1 MSSRSRRAAEPSEE
15 PDPAEVER
23 REAAAAAFEGAGT
36 RQGLSRWVG
45 LALDE
50 RKRQLAPGPVGQYV
64 GPDGTAFDIGGPAPE
79 PRGLQEPTPYE
90 RSLLFALGNKPMYGG
105 TVDPEV
111 VRERRRRN
119 KAARKARRRNRLVA
133 AR

>member
-1 MSSRSRRAAEPSEE
+1 
-15 PDPAEVER
+15 
-23 REAAAAAFEGAGT
+23 
-36 RQGLSRWVG
+36 VG

-50 RKRQLAPGPVGQYV
+50 RERQLEPKTFGQYV
-64 GPDGTAFDIGGPAPE
+64 GPDGAAFDIGSPAPE
-79 PRGLQEPTPYE
+79 PRGLREPTPYE
-90 RSLLFALGNKPMYGG
+90 RSMLFALGNQPMYGG

-119 KAARKARRRNRLVA
+119 KAARKARRRNRLAA